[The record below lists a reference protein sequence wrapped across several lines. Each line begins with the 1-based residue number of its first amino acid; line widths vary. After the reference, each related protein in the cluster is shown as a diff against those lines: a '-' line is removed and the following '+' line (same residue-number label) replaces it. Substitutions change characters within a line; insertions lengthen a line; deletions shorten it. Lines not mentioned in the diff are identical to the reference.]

1 MLTEND
7 RKDLKVAMQAALLDE
22 SQVVTENVVMENYV
36 KKEVTYEQLLNLC
49 FNPKRNDTYMESTKL
64 EDVAKNYILEMVYS
78 DAPSKAPKTSQDK
91 YEVLESILYEK
102 EGGKKGFEKIGSG
115 IRKGAQSAAK
125 KVGGSENLG
134 SAVSKKG
141 VRGKAAKGISKISS
155 VPGSKG
161 EKALGAAAV
170 GAGALAAGTGA
181 WYLYRKLRKKGVE
194 KKKAA
199 AAAAEAAKKKAQ
211 KTGASKDKETA
222 QKWAQR
228 ARS

>member
-1 MLTEND
+1 
-7 RKDLKVAMQAALLDE
+7 
-22 SQVVTENVVMENYV
+22 
-36 KKEVTYEQLLNLC
+36 
-49 FNPKRNDTYMESTKL
+49 MESTKL

-78 DAPSKAPKTSQDK
+78 NAPSSETPKTSQDK

-102 EGGKKGFEKIGSG
+102 EGGTAKYRAGYEKTFGKKGLK
-115 IRKGAQSAAK
+115 
-125 KVGGSENLG
+125 
-134 SAVSKKG
+134 
-141 VRGKAAKGISKISS
+141 GKAAEAAGKLKEKAAEGASKISS
-155 VPGSKG
+155 ASGKK
-161 EKALGAAAV
+161 KAAM

-181 WYLYRKLRKKGVE
+181 WYLYRKLRKRGVE